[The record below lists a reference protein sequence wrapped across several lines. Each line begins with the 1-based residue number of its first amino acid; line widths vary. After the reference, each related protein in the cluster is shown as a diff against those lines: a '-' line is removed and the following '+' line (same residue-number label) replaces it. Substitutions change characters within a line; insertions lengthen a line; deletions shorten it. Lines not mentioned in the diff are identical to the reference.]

1 MILDLHGVNEEEAYA
16 ELHAKLLTLDFDPF
30 EEYLDIITG
39 KGWGILRS
47 ITIEVIRE
55 DNRYFE
61 VSEHF
66 IRAYKKYKES
76 GDNSDFDELFD
87 EYQKFFK

>member
-1 MILDLHGVNEEEAYA
+1 MILDLHGLNEGEAYA
-16 ELHAKLLTLDFDPF
+16 ELHAKFLTLDFDPF

-47 ITIEVIRE
+47 ITIEVVQE

-61 VSEHF
+61 INEHF
-66 IRAYKKYKES
+66 IRVYKKYKES
-76 GDNSDFDELFD
+76 DDNSDFDELFD
-87 EYQKFFK
+87 EYQNFFK

>member
-1 MILDLHGVNEEEAYA
+1 MILDLHGLNEQEAYA
-16 ELHAKLLTLDFDPF
+16 ELHAKLLTLDFEPF

-47 ITIEVIRE
+47 ITIEVIQE

-61 VSEHF
+61 INEHF
-66 IRAYKKYKES
+66 IRVYKKHQDTN
-76 GDNSDFDELFD
+76 DNSDFDELFN

>member
-1 MILDLHGVNEEEAYA
+1 MILDLHGLNEEEAYA

-47 ITIEVIRE
+47 IT
-55 DNRYFE
+55 RYLIFLKL
-61 VSEHF
+61 F
-66 IRAYKKYKES
+66 TK
-76 GDNSDFDELFD
+76 DLELLI
-87 EYQKFFK
+87 